1 MTADVLQI
9 EALQKRIGDVL
20 VLSDISTSLKEG
32 HVTAFIG
39 PNGAGKST
47 LFQAIGGELHPDAG
61 RIIYKGRDIT
71 GWAPWRLARIGIGRL
86 DQSVGVYANLTARQN
101 VVAALLRPADRG
113 LLRSLLHGG
122 RPLREAMASAENL
135 LNRVGLEGPRDAPA
149 GELSWGN
156 QKLLAFARL
165 LAGNFRFVLLDEPA
179 AGVSPA
185 MADRLRGLI
194 RELSAAGVTTAL
206 IEHDLAFVRDL
217 ADDVV
222 LLQEGRVVTQGS
234 AASVLNQPATLELC
248 LGL

>member
-1 MTADVLQI
+1 MTADVLRI
-9 EALQKRIGDVL
+9 EALHKRIGDVL
-20 VLSDISTSLKEG
+20 VLADISTSLKEG
-32 HVTAFIG
+32 HITAFIG
-39 PNGAGKST
+39 ANGAGKST
-47 LFQAIGGELHPDAG
+47 LFQTIGGELHPDAG
-61 RIIYKGRDIT
+61 RIMYRGRDIT
-71 GWAPWRLARIGIGRL
+71 GWPPWRLARIGIGRL
-86 DQSVGVYANLTARQN
+86 DQSVGVYANLSARQN
-101 VVAALLRPADRG
+101 VVVALLRPADRG
-113 LLRSLLHGG
+113 LLRSLSLGG

-135 LNRVGLEGPRDAPA
+135 LNRVGLEGLRDAPA

-185 MADRLRGLI
+185 MAERLRVLI

-222 LLQEGRVVTQGS
+222 LLHEGRVATQGS